1 MTKYMQIYNLIIS
14 DILSGKYNDT
24 QKLKSEKEYAV
35 EYSVSINTIRKALNN
50 LIVSGYVVS
59 RHGSGYYLS
68 EHSNFNTL
76 QLKSLYDIHNAN
88 KITSNLVEFQ
98 ICQAND
104 LQADKL
110 NVETG
115 CAIYSIKRIRSIDGK
130 ASLIENTIIPVQIF
144 PTLRSSVF
152 DSSFYNYIEEESE
165 HKLDRAIKDIS
176 AIVATDEICQIFTDK
191 KIGDPLL
198 VIENYGF
205 LTDGQQFEYSYNIH
219 IDEKLSISVPKI

>member
-14 DILSGKYNDT
+14 DILAGKYDDT
-24 QKLKSEKEYAV
+24 KKLKSEKEYST
-35 EYSVSINTIRKALNN
+35 EYGVSINTIRKALNN

-68 EHSNFNTL
+68 DHSNFNTL

-88 KITSNLVEFQ
+88 KITSKLVDFK
-98 ICQAND
+98 ICQANNE
-104 LQADKL
+104 QADKL
-110 NVETG
+110 NVELG
-115 CAIYSIKRIRSIDGK
+115 CAIYSIKRIRNIDNK
-130 ASLIENTIIPVQIF
+130 PSLIENTIIPVQIF
-144 PTLRSSVF
+144 PTLKAEVF
-152 DSSFYNYIEEESE
+152 NSSFYNYIEEESE

-176 AIVATDEICQIFTDK
+176 AIAATPDICKIFKDK
-191 KIGDPLL
+191 QVGDPLL

-219 IDEKLSISVPKI
+219 LDEKLSISVPKL

>member
-1 MTKYMQIYNLIIS
+1 MTKYTQIYNLIVS
-14 DILSGKYNDT
+14 DILSGKYSDT
-24 QKLKSEKEYAV
+24 QKLKSEKEYSI
-35 EYSVSINTIRKALNN
+35 EYGVSINTIRKALNN
-50 LIVSGYVVS
+50 LIVAGYVVS

-88 KITSNLVEFQ
+88 KITSKLVDFQ
-98 ICQAND
+98 ICQANQE
-104 LQADKL
+104 QADKL
-110 NVETG
+110 NVEPG
-115 CAIYSIKRIRSIDGK
+115 CAIYSIKRIRSIDNIP
-130 ASLIENTIIPVQIF
+130 SLIERTIIPVQIF
-144 PTLRSSVF
+144 PTLRSTVF

-176 AIVATDEICQIFTDK
+176 AIVADEKICKIFTNK
-191 KIGDPLL
+191 KVGDPLL